1 MNKEKQSLRS
11 LFRARRSEHRVFIS
25 LNVKL
30 MTTIVLAALLT
41 MGTLVLLNVFE
52 TTIGNQF
59 FLSKTVKTHF
69 VNDRYRDLH
78 RYIKKGNVRAKD
90 AEALKK
96 WIGNEKNT
104 AILVYNSKGNVY
116 SSGWA
121 VDSKGTILSDVGSV
135 GSSRTSA
142 GAQNSQQENGSQ
154 PQVKDPDLKVNTSDF
169 KEDLYNRRVRFE
181 DGTYYVYIN
190 VYPERAWHRIMSIL
204 EIILAGLVFFVVVLK
219 YNKYVM
225 RRVINLSDDVS
236 RIAEGDLHHQ
246 VGMAQNDELGMLSV
260 NVDRMRTAILEK
272 MENEQAAQKAN
283 QELITS
289 MSHDIRTPLTSL
301 IGYLDIIEGKKYES
315 LEEVRQY
322 IDSCRDKAFQLK
334 DLSDK
339 LFQYFLVF
347 RDEQDDMD
355 MEVLDAGILFQQML
369 GEHVSE
375 LESYGYNVN
384 LQYNI
389 PEHVMTETDVS
400 CVHRIFDNLFSNMMK
415 YASEKFPI
423 EVKGSLIQHKVKLVF
438 QNHIREEA
446 KKVES
451 TKIGVKT
458 CQRLVQD
465 LHGSFHVMEE
475 EKIYTT
481 EILFPVI
488 PPSQQAA
495 AAKEAEQKE
504 LVERV
509 EAVQEAQEKEEQE
522 ELVENGQESNSREKG
537 DSQNHGDA
545 QGEVFKD
552 PGSDL

>member
-11 LFRARRSEHRVFIS
+11 LFRARRLEHRVFIS

-30 MTTIVLAALLT
+30 MTTILIAALLT

-52 TTIGNQF
+52 TTIGDQF
-59 FLSKTVKTHF
+59 FLSNTVKTHF

-78 RYIKKGNVRAKD
+78 RYIKNKNVRAKD
-90 AEALKK
+90 AGVLKR
-96 WIGNEKNT
+96 WAGNEWNT

-121 VDSKGTILSDVGSV
+121 VDSKGKILSDTGTASASKN
-135 GSSRTSA
+135 SSF
-142 GAQNSQQENGSQ
+142 GKVSQQENSNQ
-154 PQVKDPDLKVNTSDF
+154 PQVEDHNLKINTSDF
-169 KEDLYNRRVRFE
+169 KEDLYNRRVKFA

-190 VYPERAWHRIMSIL
+190 VYPERAWHRIMGIL

-236 RIAEGDLHHQ
+236 RIAEGDLHYQ
-246 VGMAQNDELGMLSV
+246 VGIEQNDELGMLSV
-260 NVDRMRTAILEK
+260 NVDRMRTSILEK

-283 QELITS
+283 MELITS

-301 IGYLDIIEGKKYES
+301 IGYLDIIEGKKYNS

-347 RDEQDDMD
+347 RDDQDDMD
-355 MEVLDAGILFQQML
+355 IEVLDAGILFQQML

-415 YASEKFPI
+415 YASEKFPV

-522 ELVENGQESNSREKG
+522 EVEENGQESNSREER
-537 DSQNHGDA
+537 DSQNHGNA
-545 QGEVFKD
+545 PREVSEN

>member
-1 MNKEKQSLRS
+1 MNKERQTLRS
-11 LFRARRSEHRVFIS
+11 LFRARSNGHRMFIS

-30 MTTIVLAALLT
+30 MSTIMLAALLT
-41 MGTLVLLNVFE
+41 MGTLLLLNVFE
-52 TTIGNQF
+52 TTIGTQF
-59 FLSKTVKTHF
+59 FLSKTVKAHF
-69 VNDRYRDLH
+69 VNDRYQDLH
-78 RYIKKGNVRAKD
+78 RYIKKRNVRAKD
-90 AEALKK
+90 AAALKK
-96 WIGNEKNT
+96 WAGNERNT

-121 VDSKGTILSDVGSV
+121 VNSKGTILSDATLAGNK
-135 GSSRTSA
+135 SSSA
-142 GAQNSQQENGSQ
+142 RVSQNDESSNQ
-154 PQVKDPDLKVNTSDF
+154 PQVEEPNLKVNTSSF
-169 KEDLYNRRVRFE
+169 EEDLYNRRVRFQ

-190 VYPERAWHRIMSIL
+190 VYPERAWHRIMGIL
-204 EIILAGLVFFVVVLK
+204 EIIIAGLVFFVVVLK

-236 RIAEGDLHHQ
+236 RIAEGDLHHV
-246 VGMAQNDELGMLSV
+246 VGMEQNDELGMLSV
-260 NVDRMRTAILEK
+260 NVDRMRASILEK

-283 QELITS
+283 MELITS

-301 IGYLDIIEGKKYES
+301 IGYLDIIEGRKYDS
-315 LEEVRQY
+315 LDEVRQY
-322 IDSCRDKAFQLK
+322 IYSCRYKAFQLK

-347 RDEQDDMD
+347 REDQDDME

-375 LESYGYNVN
+375 LESYGYDVN

-400 CVHRIFDNLFSNMMK
+400 GVHRIFDNLFSNMMK

-423 EVKGSLIQHKVKLVF
+423 EVKGSLIQNKVKLVF

-509 EAVQEAQEKEEQE
+509 EAVQEAQEQE
-522 ELVENGQESNSREKG
+522 ENEEHGQESNS
-537 DSQNHGDA
+537 
-545 QGEVFKD
+545 
-552 PGSDL
+552 

>member
-1 MNKEKQSLRS
+1 MNKEKQSIRS
-11 LFRARRSEHRVFIS
+11 LFRARHAEHRMFIS

-30 MTTIVLAALLT
+30 MTTIMLAALLT
-41 MGTLVLLNVFE
+41 MGTLLLLNVFE
-52 TTIGNQF
+52 TTIGSQF

-69 VNDRYRDLH
+69 VNDRYQDLH
-78 RYIKKGNVRAKD
+78 RYIKREGVRAKD
-90 AEALKK
+90 GAALKK
-96 WIGNEKNT
+96 WAGNEWNT

-121 VDSKGTILSDVGSV
+121 VDSKGTILSDSAASGNKTSTSK
-135 GSSRTSA
+135 SSQIAESS
-142 GAQNSQQENGSQ
+142 NQ
-154 PQVKDPDLKVNTSDF
+154 PQVEELNLKVNTSSF
-169 KEDLYNRRVRFE
+169 KEDLYNRRVRFQ

-190 VYPERAWHRIMSIL
+190 VYPERAWHRIMGIL
-204 EIILAGLVFFVVVLK
+204 EIILAALVFFVVVLK

-236 RIAEGDLHHQ
+236 RIAEGDLHHAM
-246 VGMAQNDELGMLSV
+246 GMEQNDELGMLSV
-260 NVDRMRTAILEK
+260 NVDRMRASILEK

-283 QELITS
+283 MELITS

-301 IGYLDIIEGKKYES
+301 IGYLDIIEGRKYNS
-315 LEEVRQY
+315 LDEVHQY

-347 RDEQDDMD
+347 RGDQDDME
-355 MEVLDAGILFQQML
+355 MELLDAGILFQQML

-375 LESYGYNVN
+375 LESYGYDVN

-400 CVHRIFDNLFSNMMK
+400 GVHRIFDNLFSNMMK

-495 AAKEAEQKE
+495 AVKEAEQKE

-509 EAVQEAQEKEEQE
+509 EAVQEAQEQEEKEEH
-522 ELVENGQESNSREKG
+522 GQESNSGEEG
-537 DSQNHGDA
+537 DSKNHGDA
-545 QGEVFKD
+545 
-552 PGSDL
+552 PGQVAENS

>member
-1 MNKEKQSLRS
+1 M
-11 LFRARRSEHRVFIS
+11 FIS
-25 LNVKL
+25 LNFKL
-30 MTTIVLAALLT
+30 MITIMIAALLT
-41 MGTLVLLNVFE
+41 MGALVLLNVFDNAV
-52 TTIGNQF
+52 GNQF
-59 FLSKTVKTHF
+59 FMSKTVKAHF
-69 VNDRYRDLH
+69 VNDRYQDLE
-78 RYIKKGNVRAKD
+78 RYIRKNDVDAKD
-90 AEALKK
+90 AAALKK
-96 WIGNEKNT
+96 WVGNEWNT
-104 AILVYNSKGNVY
+104 AILVYNKKGNVY

-121 VDSKGTILSDVGSV
+121 VDSKGTILSD
-135 GSSRTSA
+135 SSSSSGKEDSQIT
-142 GAQNSQQENGSQ
+142 QNEKNTQ
-154 PQVKDPDLKVNTSDF
+154 PQVEEPNLKVNTSSF
-169 KEDLYNRRVRFE
+169 QEDLYNRRVNFH
-181 DGTYYVYIN
+181 DGKYYVYIN
-190 VYPERAWHRIMSIL
+190 VYPERAWYRIMSIM
-204 EIILAGLVFFVVVLK
+204 EIVLAALIFFIIVLK
-219 YNKYVM
+219 YNKIVI
-225 RRVINLSDDVS
+225 RRIISLSDDVS
-236 RIAEGDLHHQ
+236 RIAEGDLHHK
-246 VGMAQNDELGMLSV
+246 VGMEQNDELGMLTV
-260 NVDRMRTAILEK
+260 NVDRMRASILEK
-272 MENEQAAQKAN
+272 MESEQTARAAN
-283 QELITS
+283 MELITS

-315 LEEVRQY
+315 FDDVRQY

-347 RDEQDDMD
+347 REDQDDMEL
-355 MEVLDAGILFQQML
+355 EVLDAGILFQQML

-375 LESYGYNVN
+375 LESYGFKVN
-384 LQYNI
+384 LQYNV

-400 CVHRIFDNLFSNMMK
+400 YLHRIFDNLLSNMVK
-415 YASEKFPI
+415 YASENFSI
-423 EVKGSLIQHKVKLVF
+423 EMKASLIQQKVKLVF

-509 EAVQEAQEKEEQE
+509 EAVQEAQEQE
-522 ELVENGQESNSREKG
+522 EKENGQESNSREEG
-537 DSQNHGDA
+537 NSENHGNTPR
-545 QGEVFKD
+545 EVTED
-552 PGSDL
+552 TGGNL

>member
-1 MNKEKQSLRS
+1 LNKEKQSLRS
-11 LFRARRSEHRVFIS
+11 LIRARCSEHRVFIS

-30 MTTIVLAALLT
+30 MTTILIAALLT
-41 MGTLVLLNVFE
+41 MGTLLLLNVFE
-52 TTIGNQF
+52 TTIGDQF

-78 RYIKKGNVRAKD
+78 RYIKNNNVRAKD
-90 AEALKK
+90 AGSLKK
-96 WIGNEKNT
+96 WAVNEWNT

-121 VDSKGTILSDVGSV
+121 VDSKGTILDAGTASGSKN
-135 GSSRTSA
+135 SSS
-142 GAQNSQQENGSQ
+142 GQIGQQESSNQ
-154 PQVKDPDLKVNTSDF
+154 PQVKDHNLKINTSDF

-236 RIAEGDLHHQ
+236 RIAEGDLHHK
-246 VGMAQNDELGMLSV
+246 VGMEQNDELGMLSV
-260 NVDRMRTAILEK
+260 NVDRMRASILEK

-283 QELITS
+283 MELITS

-301 IGYLDIIEGKKYES
+301 IGYLDIIEGKKYNS

-347 RDEQDDMD
+347 RDDQDDLE

-375 LESYGYNVN
+375 LQSYGYNVN

-522 ELVENGQESNSREKG
+522 EIKENGQESNSREEG

-545 QGEVFKD
+545 EGKVFKD